1 VKNVSEVNPR
11 HVISYPRASV
21 TPVVECPT
29 TADHRTPGALFHP
42 AWSIPS
48 VSATFGGTAAQWM
61 RGLLPVAGSWS
72 SVLTTLIPLALV
84 NAVSPLTIIP
94 AVLVLHAPRPRPTGL
109 AFLGGW
115 VFGLAA
121 QTALFVAGSGALGGM
136 HKSPPTWAS
145 WLRVVLG
152 SALILFGIYRW
163 VTRHRHTESPKW
175 MRSFETIS
183 PRRAAITGLVLTVV
197 RVEVLA
203 LSLAAGL
210 AIGTGQLDDVGEF
223 WAGLSYVALSA
234 STVALPIL
242 AYAAAGHRLDN
253 FLERLKEWM
262 EKNNAALLAGI
273 LVLIGLMVLHNGIRA
288 L

>member
-1 VKNVSEVNPR
+1 
-11 HVISYPRASV
+11 
-21 TPVVECPT
+21 
-29 TADHRTPGALFHP
+29 
-42 AWSIPS
+42 
-48 VSATFGGTAAQWM
+48 
-61 RGLLPVAGSWS
+61 
-72 SVLTTLIPLALV
+72 LTTLIPLALV

-94 AVLVLHAPRPRPTGL
+94 AVLVLHAPRPRPAGL

-115 VFGLAA
+115 VLGLAA

-163 VTRHRHTESPKW
+163 LTRHRHTESPKW
-175 MRSFETIS
+175 MRSFDTIR

-210 AIGTGQLDDVGEF
+210 AIGTGELDDVGEV
-223 WAGLSYVALSA
+223 WAGLFYVALSA
-234 STVALPIL
+234 STVAVPIL

-273 LVLIGLMVLHNGIRA
+273 LILIGLMVLHNGIRA

>member
-1 VKNVSEVNPR
+1 
-11 HVISYPRASV
+11 
-21 TPVVECPT
+21 
-29 TADHRTPGALFHP
+29 
-42 AWSIPS
+42 
-48 VSATFGGTAAQWM
+48 M
-61 RGLLPVAGSWS
+61 AGSWS
-72 SVLTTLIPLALV
+72 SLLTTLIPLALV

-94 AVLVLHAPRPRPTGL
+94 AVLVLHAPRPRPAGL

-115 VFGLAA
+115 VLGLAA

-163 VTRHRHTESPKW
+163 LTRHRHTESPKW
-175 MRSFETIS
+175 MRSFDTIS

-210 AIGTGQLDDVGEF
+210 AIGTGELDDVGEV
-223 WAGLSYVALSA
+223 WAGLFYVALSA
-234 STVALPIL
+234 STVAVPIL

-273 LVLIGLMVLHNGIRA
+273 LILIGLMVLHNGIRA